1 MVRVEP
7 VRELVSVLIK
17 KGAVNRAGP
26 VELARLILET
36 GGDPVQQNAF
46 LWWRAQRGL
55 TMRISSQQKTQRA
68 LNTIAFAAEKGDVKC
83 VCSLS
88 LLAW

>member
-36 GGDPVQQNAF
+36 GGIQF
-46 LWWRAQRGL
+46 
-55 TMRISSQQKTQRA
+55 SKTLFCDDEHSA
-68 LNTIAFAAEKGDVKC
+68 D
-83 VCSLS
+83 
-88 LLAW
+88 

>member
-17 KGAVNRAGP
+17 KEQLTEAGP

-46 LWWRAQRGL
+46 L
-55 TMRISSQQKTQRA
+55 
-68 LNTIAFAAEKGDVKC
+68 
-83 VCSLS
+83 
-88 LLAW
+88 

>member
-26 VELARLILET
+26 VELARLIST
-36 GGDPVQQNAF
+36 VQQNAF
-46 LWWRAQRGL
+46 L
-55 TMRISSQQKTQRA
+55 
-68 LNTIAFAAEKGDVKC
+68 
-83 VCSLS
+83 
-88 LLAW
+88 

>member
-46 LWWRAQRGL
+46 L
-55 TMRISSQQKTQRA
+55 
-68 LNTIAFAAEKGDVKC
+68 
-83 VCSLS
+83 
-88 LLAW
+88 